1 MKDMKL
7 IMEGWRQYGESDK
20 QYDEALNYILENH
33 YNGVLTEGI
42 KDDILSGMK
51 SLAARFGKTAVTAA
65 MVASIT
71 LGAIGPSIAQVV
83 DDATP
88 TDIPAAA
95 QVMDVD
101 AAKDIL
107 NNSEAGKAVKDI
119 LGKLFNKNAVDAD
132 TPAPAAA
139 LEGFSQNA
147 ETGDYEF
154 RVEAD
159 GYSDYGAKLEAK
171 AGLLKSLAEKGLGD
185 SETNQDGNTTTT
197 QGSISGVT
205 FEYDRANGQLVGK
218 WNPDTSDAI
227 QKIKG
232 GEQPNQATDSSNN
245 SRVRTSTSDF

>member
-1 MKDMKL
+1 L
-7 IMEGWRQYGESDK
+7 VSTPYRAWAGC
-20 QYDEALNYILENH
+20 
-33 YNGVLTEGI
+33 
-42 KDDILSGMK
+42 
-51 SLAARFGKTAVTAA
+51 
-65 MVASIT
+65 
-71 LGAIGPSIAQVV
+71 
-83 DDATP
+83 DATQ

-107 NNSEAGKAVKDI
+107 NNSEAGKAVKDR
-119 LGKLFNKNAVDAD
+119 LGKLFNKNAVDDAPEA
-132 TPAPAAA
+132 TPEAKPD
-139 LEGFSQNA
+139 GFSQNT
-147 ETGDYEF
+147 ETGNYEF

-159 GYSDYGAKLEAK
+159 GYSDYGAQAEANT
-171 AGLLKSLAEKGLGD
+171 GLLKSLAEKGLGD

-245 SRVRTSTSDF
+245 SRTRISTSDF